1 MTSELPLTARPGVFC
16 EEKILLMANYGAAAA
31 AYCVSVAKL
40 EQGIIRGSRETY
52 AELRCSLETARRTC
66 EAALGNLTTT
76 CQRIAAD
83 PRRECSALEF
93 SLSEPRRVRMVLQVL
108 ASW

>member
-1 MTSELPLTARPGVFC
+1 MSFPANQRKVSMTSELPLAARPGVFC

-52 AELRCSLETARRTC
+52 AELRWSLETARMTC
-66 EAALGNLTTT
+66 EAALRELDDHVS
-76 CQRIAAD
+76 AD
-83 PRRECSALEF
+83 GC
-93 SLSEPRRVRMVLQVL
+93 
-108 ASW
+108 